1 MSNHV
6 VEKPIVIL
14 LVEDSLGDIRLIEEV
29 FKRGRTKNNL
39 SVVRDGVEAMT
50 LLRREGEYAYAKR
63 PDLILLDLNMPKKNG
78 REVLAE
84 IKTNGDLKRIPVI
97 VLTTSGSEED
107 ILKCYNLHANAY
119 ITKPTGLKELVEAIH
134 TFESF
139 WLMTVKLPLVG
150 SK

>member
-6 VEKPIVIL
+6 VEKHIEIL

-63 PDLILLDLNMPKKNG
+63 PELILLDLNLPKKDG
-78 REVLAE
+78 REVLEE
-84 IKTNGDLKRIPVI
+84 IKADECLRRTPVI
-97 VLTTSGSEED
+97 VLTTSESEED
-107 ILKCYNLHANAY
+107 VLKCYNLHANAY

-134 TFESF
+134 AFENF
-139 WLMTVKLPLVG
+139 WLMTVKLPPVG